1 MIQVP
6 IARQLL
12 QNAATTGAGLAVDL
26 GGITRELAF
35 HVIWSAGVNAGQVK
49 METAF
54 DVSYTGTWAPIA
66 TADFVASTVQVVQA
80 TGAYRAVRARISTTV
95 TGGTVDVRLDA
106 N

>member
-1 MIQVP
+1 LRCADDP
-6 IARQLL
+6 SPDCP
-12 QNAATTGAGLAVDL
+12 TTSSECRYDWGR
-26 GGITRELAF
+26 ITRELAF

-49 METAF
+49 LETAF
-54 DVSYTGTWAPIA
+54 DTTYAGTWAPIA